1 VAVVVVDLGE
11 HLHDPCLFLF
21 WPSAIHKN
29 ANFEISMLSTTYK
42 IKNEILKFSGRIS
55 MLTV

>member
-21 WPSAIHKN
+21 RPSAIHKN
-29 ANFEISMLSTTYK
+29 SNFEISRLSTTYK
-42 IKNEILKFSGRIS
+42 IKNKI
-55 MLTV
+55 

>member
-1 VAVVVVDLGE
+1 VAVVVVDSGE

-21 WPSAIHKN
+21 RPSDIHKN

-42 IKNEILKFSGRIS
+42 IKNDI
-55 MLTV
+55 

>member
-1 VAVVVVDLGE
+1 VAVVVVDLRE

-21 WPSAIHKN
+21 RPFAIHKN

-42 IKNEILKFSGRIS
+42 IKNEI
-55 MLTV
+55 

>member
-21 WPSAIHKN
+21 WPSAIHHKHS
-29 ANFEISMLSTTYK
+29 NFEIFKLSTTYK
-42 IKNEILKFSGRIS
+42 DKE
-55 MLTV
+55 

>member
-1 VAVVVVDLGE
+1 VAVVVGDLGE

-21 WPSAIHKN
+21 QPSAIHKN

-42 IKNEILKFSGRIS
+42 IKNEI
-55 MLTV
+55 